1 MEELKIA
8 EKIKE
13 KRRERNFTQEE
24 LANILGV
31 TKAAVS
37 KWENSESYPD
47 ITMLPKIAQLFNITM
62 DELFGYTMEYRP
74 LKVVNEYYFGITL
87 DDVDK
92 SI

>member
-1 MEELKIA
+1 MIKFFDVIEELKIA

-37 KWENSESYPD
+37 K
-47 ITMLPKIAQLFNITM
+47 
-62 DELFGYTMEYRP
+62 
-74 LKVVNEYYFGITL
+74 
-87 DDVDK
+87 
-92 SI
+92 

>member
-13 KRRERNFTQEE
+13 KRKERDFTQEK

-37 KWENSESYPD
+37 KWENSLSY
-47 ITMLPKIAQLFNITM
+47 IFSALN
-62 DELFGYTMEYRP
+62 G
-74 LKVVNEYYFGITL
+74 
-87 DDVDK
+87 
-92 SI
+92 